1 MSITRV
7 AHRPMNLVTEA
18 PEPGAKKAGAVTAN
32 PSPRD
37 RSYSVATPAV
47 KTVQQLLADQQDM
60 FSLADK
66 LRGLTTWVDHKFSYQ
81 LNSDVVLPYVG
92 SSYALARTTPPTL
105 ATVITDLGYD
115 LPQNVVEAKALADI
129 LEKKASVLLL
139 GDFGGALSWPIPMA
153 QTDQYRIAQ
162 FLLSSETGLPGLPL
176 STDRG
181 VLDYLLIG
189 SSVTHDDLKG
199 PATMAMQKLL
209 DSPNALALGQA
220 LQAHLGGV
228 ASDTSI
234 YDYILAAIHLRLD
247 PESSLKKIR
256 NHTAH
261 FDLLRPEHWGLA
273 PSHVVSELSRH
284 LVDNGRA
291 APYSATLATHLLLAS
306 SAPQFLVKDIP
317 GGVTV
322 GSAMWAQLTIAA
334 ARIEA
339 QTPGRVQN
347 MTYAEV
353 IAQAESIA
361 ADTYTSQLA
370 QRGALIDWAIAN
382 GVLKPSE
389 TEHSAAEIQQAR
401 IAYNDQLSALVKSS
415 SLLETPV
422 PSRKDIAL
430 EYLKAEFPQVD
441 PSVFEIRNLQIRD
454 QNALRVYPAY
464 LTRRSMLDIVME
476 GKPLDKHHVWVTPDR
491 RIPIASFNTY
501 LKTKKHTEVK
511 KLFDTHYE
519 AAMKSLGDG
528 HHELVKQLVSNLPLA
543 DRRNFE
549 QGDVKFFHTSD
560 YKIALD
566 FTSPLE
572 LVHRAR
578 TMHVKTTLN
587 GEVNVYEIDSS
598 TGTIEKKEHLI
609 RRLSEPYTAEKMD
622 SRAANL
628 ITRMSVLNPYNG
640 ARDSETTEKPVTAQT
655 PDSYRSKRTDFIADM
670 YVKALALD
678 GEELLNH
685 ARGITS
691 FDKGRALGSV
701 IDEFF
706 LNLIPFRSAINN
718 FLQGNTLDGVGDLA
732 IDAFGLLTLGAG
744 KAAQAVKVFG
754 KGMSGLNAAAKA
766 TKAVKFIG
774 AAAIEFINP
783 VGGVGDV
790 LVGGAKLVGRGL
802 AKGAD
807 VVTALRGASG
817 SYDALKAASKHNRI
831 VATGTFKLADEVVQG
846 GAVFEN
852 RKWYSLDPVIGP
864 YGTALA
870 NFKPVTVA
878 ANGEINGNWINW
890 LTAVVAPTPRT
901 PHISDVLRDTLA
913 KAKANDLAAFTRGH
927 DAGNIENIPGYYSS
941 MNVSD
946 LKELTVSSGR
956 TAEEI
961 GSLAKVIETRM
972 VRNSLESA
980 RIFSEQIAAAGGK
993 ATLMPQNF
1001 YLSQGDLAS
1010 NGECAALVNTMAI
1023 AIQNGRQQTLIDNF
1037 FKASIKTNDSK
1048 VLAFRKQLNE
1058 MHQIVR
1064 DHFHGVQPVSQMS
1077 HIDIGAT
1084 LSKAT
1089 PPCMMRVATQNH
1101 GLLAGAMLNSNGQKE
1116 WFFFDPNFGLAT
1128 FTSEA
1133 TMQRGIEVCLN
1144 SGRTAGTLSPV
1155 AITSGR
1161 PQFNVSLFNE
1171 SDFLMT
1177 VPYNNP
1183 YALFNAAL

>member
-1 MSITRV
+1 M
-7 AHRPMNLVTEA
+7 L
-18 PEPGAKKAGAVTAN
+18 
-32 PSPRD
+32 
-37 RSYSVATPAV
+37 
-47 KTVQQLLADQQDM
+47 
-60 FSLADK
+60 SLADK

-105 ATVITDLGYD
+105 ATVITDLGHD
-115 LPQNVVEAKALADI
+115 LPQNVVEAKELADI
-129 LEKKASVLLL
+129 LEKKASVILL
-139 GDFGGALSWPIPMA
+139 GDFGGALSWPIPMSR
-153 QTDQYRIAQ
+153 TDQYRIAQ
-162 FLLSSETGLPGLPL
+162 FLLSNDTGLPGLPL

-209 DSPNALALGQA
+209 DTPKALALGQA

-256 NHTAH
+256 NQTAH
-261 FDLLRPEHWGLA
+261 FDLLRPEHWGLT

-361 ADTYTSQLA
+361 ADTYATQLA
-370 QRGALIDWAIAN
+370 QRCALSDWAVAN

-401 IAYNDQLSALVKSS
+401 IAYNDRLNALVTSS
-415 SLLETPV
+415 SLLQTPV
-422 PSRKDIAL
+422 PSRRDIAL
-430 EYLKAEFPQVD
+430 EHLKAEFPEVD
-441 PSVFEIRNLQIRD
+441 PAFFEIRILQLRD
-454 QNALRVYPAY
+454 TNAGRVYPNY

-476 GKPLDKHHVWVTPDR
+476 GKPLDRHHEW
-491 RIPIASFNTY
+491 IAPVPQTLIDSFNTY
-501 LKTKKHTEVK
+501 VKTKKHVEVH

-549 QGDVKFFHTSD
+549 YGDVKFFHTND
-560 YKIALD
+560 YKIAHDL
-566 FTSPLE
+566 TSPLE
-572 LVHRAR
+572 LVNRAR

-598 TGTIEKKEHLI
+598 TGSIEKQNYLI
-609 RRLSEPYTAEKMD
+609 RRLSEPYTANKMD
-622 SRAANL
+622 SRDANI
-628 ITRMSVLNPYNG
+628 ITRMSVLNPYKG
-640 ARDSETTEKPVTAQT
+640 AQDSETTEKPVTAQT

-732 IDAFGLLTLGAG
+732 MDAFGLITLGAG

-754 KGMSGLNAAAKA
+754 KGMSGLKAAAKA

-774 AAAIEFINP
+774 AAAIEFVNP

-817 SYDALKAASKHNRI
+817 SYDVLKAASKNNRI
-831 VATGTFKLADEVVQG
+831 VATGTFKLADDVVQG

-852 RKWYSLDPVIGP
+852 RKWYSMDPVIGP

-870 NFKPVTVA
+870 DFKPVTVA
-878 ANGEINGNWINW
+878 ANGEINGNWVNW

-901 PHISDVLRDTLA
+901 PTFLMSSETPWQRPRLMTL
-913 KAKANDLAAFTRGH
+913 
-927 DAGNIENIPGYYSS
+927 
-941 MNVSD
+941 
-946 LKELTVSSGR
+946 
-956 TAEEI
+956 
-961 GSLAKVIETRM
+961 
-972 VRNSLESA
+972 
-980 RIFSEQIAAAGGK
+980 
-993 ATLMPQNF
+993 
-1001 YLSQGDLAS
+1001 
-1010 NGECAALVNTMAI
+1010 
-1023 AIQNGRQQTLIDNF
+1023 
-1037 FKASIKTNDSK
+1037 
-1048 VLAFRKQLNE
+1048 
-1058 MHQIVR
+1058 
-1064 DHFHGVQPVSQMS
+1064 
-1077 HIDIGAT
+1077 
-1084 LSKAT
+1084 
-1089 PPCMMRVATQNH
+1089 PPSPEVMM
-1101 GLLAGAMLNSNGQKE
+1101 
-1116 WFFFDPNFGLAT
+1116 LAT
-1128 FTSEA
+1128 SKTSL
-1133 TMQRGIEVCLN
+1133 GI
-1144 SGRTAGTLSPV
+1144 
-1155 AITSGR
+1155 
-1161 PQFNVSLFNE
+1161 
-1171 SDFLMT
+1171 T
-1177 VPYNNP
+1177 VP
-1183 YALFNAAL
+1183 

>member
-1 MSITRV
+1 MSITSV
-7 AHRPMNLVTEA
+7 SHRTMNLSTGE
-18 PEPGAKKAGAVTAN
+18 PEHVANNAGAVMANPAPRN
-32 PSPRD
+32 PSPAV
-37 RSYSVATPAV
+37 STPTV
-47 KTVQQLLADQQDM
+47 KTVRQLLADQQDM

-81 LNSDVVLPYVG
+81 LNNDVLVPFVG
-92 SSYALARTTPPTL
+92 SSHTLTSAAPNL

-115 LPQNVVEAKALADI
+115 LPQNVSEAKKLADV
-129 LEKKASVLLL
+129 LEKRASVPLLR
-139 GDFGGALSWPIPMA
+139 DWGGGLSWPRPMSR
-153 QTDQYRIAQ
+153 TDQHRIAQ
-162 FLLSSETGLPGLPL
+162 FLFSNKTGLPGLPL
-176 STDRG
+176 PTDKG

-189 SSVTHDDLKG
+189 SSVTLDDLED
-199 PATMAMQKLL
+199 PALALQKLL
-209 DSPNALALGQA
+209 DNPKVMALGQA

-228 ASDTSI
+228 SSDTSI
-234 YDYILAAIHLRLD
+234 YDYILTAIHLRLD
-247 PESSLKKIR
+247 QESSVRKTRNKI
-256 NHTAH
+256 AH
-261 FDLLRPEHWGLA
+261 FDLLHPKHWGLA
-273 PSHVVSELSRH
+273 PSQVVSELSRH
-284 LVDNGRA
+284 LVDKGRA
-291 APYSATLATHLLLAS
+291 TPISTKLATHLLLATR
-306 SAPQFLVKDIP
+306 APHFLVKDIP
-317 GGVTV
+317 GSVRV
-322 GSAMWAQLTIAA
+322 GSAMWTQLTIAA

-353 IAQAESIA
+353 IAQAEPMA
-361 ADTYTSQLA
+361 TDTYANQLA
-370 QRGALIDWAIAN
+370 QRNALSDWAVAN

-389 TEHSAAEIQQAR
+389 TEHSAAEIQQAKT
-401 IAYNDQLSALVKSS
+401 AYNDQLNALVKSS

-430 EYLKAEFPQVD
+430 EYLKAEFPHVD
-441 PSVFEIRNLQIRD
+441 PSVFAIKNLQIRN
-454 QNALRVYPAY
+454 QNALRVYAAH

-476 GKPLDKHHVWVTPDR
+476 GEPLDKHHVWVTPDT

-501 LKTKKHTEVK
+501 LKTKKHTEVTT
-511 KLFDTHYE
+511 LFDTHYE

-528 HHELVKQLVSNLPLA
+528 HHEFVKQLVSNLPLA
-543 DRRNFE
+543 DRKNFE
-549 QGDVKFFHTSD
+549 YGEVKFFHTND
-560 YKIALD
+560 YKIAHDL
-566 FTSPLE
+566 TSPLE
-572 LVHRAR
+572 LVNRAR

-587 GEVNVYEIDSS
+587 GEVNVYEIDSR
-598 TGTIEKKEHLI
+598 TGTIEKQNYLI
-609 RRLSEPYTAEKMD
+609 QKFSEPYSTNKMD
-622 SRAANL
+622 SRDANI
-628 ITRMSVLNPYNG
+628 ITRRSVLNPYKG
-640 ARDSETTEKPVTAQT
+640 ARDSETTEQPVTAQP
-655 PDSYRSKRTDFIADM
+655 PDSYRSRRTDFIADM

-678 GEELLNH
+678 GEDLLNH

-706 LNLIPFRSAINN
+706 LNLIPFRSAIKN

-766 TKAVKFIG
+766 TKAVKFLG
-774 AAAIEFINP
+774 AAAIEFLNP
-783 VGGVGDV
+783 VGGLGDV
-790 LVGGAKLVGRGL
+790 LVGGAKLIGRGF

-807 VVTALRGASG
+807 AVAALRGASG
-817 SYDALKAASKHNRI
+817 SYDVLKAASKNDRI
-831 VATGTFKLADEVVQG
+831 VATGTFKLADEVVEG

-852 RKWYSLDPVIGP
+852 RKWYLLDPVTGP

-870 NFKPVTVA
+870 DFKPVTVA

-901 PHISDVLRDTLA
+901 PNISDVLKGTLA
-913 KAKANDLAAFTRGH
+913 RARTNDLAAFNRGY
-927 DAGNIENIPGYYSS
+927 DAGKIENIPGYYTS

-946 LKELTVSSGR
+946 LKELAISPGR
-956 TAEEI
+956 TPEEI

-972 VRNSLESA
+972 TRNSLEGA
-980 RIFSEQIAAAGGK
+980 RVFSEQIAASGGK
-993 ATLMPQNF
+993 TTLMPQNF

-1010 NGECAALVNTMAI
+1010 NGECAALVNSMAL

-1037 FKASIKTNDSK
+1037 FKASIKSSDPRIA
-1048 VLAFRKQLNE
+1048 AFRKQLND

-1064 DHFHGVQPVSQMS
+1064 SNFHGVQAVSQMS
-1077 HIDIGAT
+1077 HIDISAA
-1084 LSKAT
+1084 LSRAT
-1089 PPCMMRVATQNH
+1089 PPYMMKIATQNH
-1101 GLLAGAMLNSNGQKE
+1101 GLLAGAMLNSNKQKE

-1128 FTSEA
+1128 FASEA
-1133 TMQRGIEVCLN
+1133 AMQHGIEACLN
-1144 SGRTAGTLSPV
+1144 SGKTAGTLSPV
-1155 AITSGR
+1155 AIIGGK
-1161 PQFNVSLFNE
+1161 PQFNVSLFND